1 MFLPTNEN
9 TQTVADFLVNITSGN
24 TLFTTLPDIANDGTL
39 TYTPTGEP
47 GTATV
52 QVQLQDDG
60 GIANSGNDT
69 SAPTTFDIII
79 PPPTVNLTVDTTT
92 ATEAGTTA
100 ITLTATAAGPVFN
113 NQTLDLALTGT
124 ADNTDFSSI
133 IPAQITIADGS
144 NTGQVTLTVA
154 NDLIDEDDET
164 ATLTISNPSA
174 GILLGTTTSQT
185 VTITDDDTAGY
196 DITTISGD
204 TSEFASEATFD
215 ISLTSQPTADVTL
228 NFVSSDTTEGT
239 VIPSVTFDAT
249 NWNIPQTITITGVDD
264 FVADTNITYNITTTA
279 TSSDPKYNNNNPTDV
294 IVTNTDND
302 IPGVTIIQSDGNTEI
317 DESSI
322 TDSYTI
328 QLNTLP
334 IGDVEITA
342 TAAAQTEIS
351 LDGVNFAPTQT
362 LTFTPTNGMTPQTV
376 TVRAIDDTTPEDYHS
391 GNITPTIS
399 NSADTN
405 YPTTMTVG
413 MSTPISPITISVTAS
428 LGAVPQ

>member
-1 MFLPTNEN
+1 M
-9 TQTVADFLVNITSGN
+9 
-24 TLFTTLPDIANDGTL
+24 
-39 TYTPTGEP
+39 
-47 GTATV
+47 
-52 QVQLQDDG
+52 
-60 GIANSGNDT
+60 
-69 SAPTTFDIII
+69 
-79 PPPTVNLTVDTTT
+79 
-92 ATEAGTTA
+92 
-100 ITLTATAAGPVFN
+100 
-113 NQTLDLALTGT
+113 
-124 ADNTDFSSI
+124 
-133 IPAQITIADGS
+133 
-144 NTGQVTLTVA
+144 
-154 NDLIDEDDET
+154 
-164 ATLTISNPSA
+164 
-174 GILLGTTTSQT
+174 
-185 VTITDDDTAGY
+185 
-196 DITTISGD
+196 
-204 TSEFASEATFD
+204 
-215 ISLTSQPTADVTL
+215 
-228 NFVSSDTTEGT
+228 
-239 VIPSVTFDAT
+239 
-249 NWNIPQTITITGVDD
+249 
-264 FVADTNITYNITTTA
+264 ADTNITYNITTTA